1 MDLIKALRRSMKGD
15 KHKAQSP
22 SIGSKSAVAI
32 VPPKKVGP
40 PPPPAPLLLTPLSR
54 CLLSLRYHA
63 VLRDTAAVR
72 GGVTRR

>member
-40 PPPPAPLLLTPLSR
+40 PPPAPLLLTPLSR
-54 CLLSLRYHA
+54 FLLSLRYHA

>member
-40 PPPPAPLLLTPLSR
+40 PPAPLLLTPLSR
-54 CLLSLRYHA
+54 FLLSLRCHA
-63 VLRDTAAVR
+63 VLRYTAAVR